1 MKNGKKALIPILFV
15 AGNPVSVSELSRL
28 LEISAE
34 EIADEIKVIEPELE
48 KLGLVITKAATS
60 GGASYQMSTAA
71 EVSAVVKTFLQTQLR
86 EKLTEAAIE
95 TLAIIA
101 YKQPVSRAEIESVR
115 GVNSQYILKLLLQR
129 GLVEKIPS
137 KNDARVLLYQ
147 TTHEFLQ
154 HLGIKNISEL
164 PSFEEIEK
172 KLEAPEIKHGE

>member
-1 MKNGKKALIPILFV
+1 MNKNNKKALLAILFV
-15 AGNPVSVSELSRL
+15 AGNPVTTAELSKF
-28 LEISAE
+28 LEISE
-34 EIADEIKVIEPELE
+34 EEVDSEIEAVRTELE
-48 KLGLVITKAATS
+48 QFGLVITKMGS
-60 GGASYQMSTAA
+60 SYQMATAP
-71 EVSAVVKTFLQTQLR
+71 EVSTVVKNFSQSQLR

-95 TLAIIA
+95 TLAIVA
-101 YKQPVSRAEIESVR
+101 YKQPVSRAEIESIR

-154 HLGIKNISEL
+154 HLGIKDTKEL

-172 KLEAPEIKHGE
+172 KLETPEIKPET

>member
-1 MKNGKKALIPILFV
+1 MKNNKKSLIAILFV
-15 AGNPVSVSELSRL
+15 AGNSVTTAELAKI
-28 LEISAE
+28 LEISE
-34 EIADEIKVIEPELE
+34 DEVASGIESVRPELE
-48 KLGLVITKAATS
+48 EFGLVITKSRDSFQMGTS
-60 GGASYQMSTAA
+60 A
-71 EVSAVVKTFLQTQLR
+71 EVSTVVKNFIQAQLR

-101 YKQPVSRAEIESVR
+101 YKQPVSRAEIESIR

-129 GLVEKIPS
+129 GLVEKIAS

-154 HLGIKNISEL
+154 HLGIKDMSEL

-172 KLEAPEIKHGE
+172 QMETPEIKQN